1 MNRSLAIHPSSFIL
15 HPSHPCAT
23 ISRAMTTRQENEP
36 MPASL
41 RSCLWLELV

>member
-1 MNRSLAIHPSSFIL
+1 MNDEQKSSDSSFIL